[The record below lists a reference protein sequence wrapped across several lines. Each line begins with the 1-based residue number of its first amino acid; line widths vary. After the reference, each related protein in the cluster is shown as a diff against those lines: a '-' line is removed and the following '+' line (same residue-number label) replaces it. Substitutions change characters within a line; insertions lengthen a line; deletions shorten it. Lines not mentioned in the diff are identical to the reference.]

1 MHDDNE
7 DALDP
12 ADADT
17 LDDHTRARRH
27 RSVTSVDL
35 PSQKGRLRLRPK
47 VPVVEGYEGK
57 AVSRDEIFGQNDAR
71 DLQGDDRLQQ
81 RLGQDLVDMD
91 EGGAVDGS
99 AFGISG
105 DIEKE
110 YSKLMQSAEREMAV
124 MRQPSSADIAQKEE
138 NAKDLK
144 HQIEMWGALV
154 ELRIHLEG
162 ALTTGHRL
170 PSGMVAGLFDAADQ
184 RIVSQ
189 SSSVASDVGKLL
201 GSMMSLQE
209 KMMEKHCPSL
219 STDLGQAVNG
229 VPSLEDKV
237 WEMTDARLQAVL
249 DWALN
254 VADEWKEHTRLDAR
268 RSFKMLDQSLR
279 LQMQAVSDAE
289 PEKLR
294 KRCTPPPGKH
304 AVFGK
309 SARAVSENGEPGPGP
324 KAAPAESDAHLGNIF
339 DDRDF
344 YVQLLREVLSSSA
357 GGALS
362 AQNAEERELYAEVQ
376 GRRAAKRK
384 ARAEVERRAS
394 KGRKIRYRPIE
405 KLQNFMTG
413 RPRGSF
419 NSKTLGLEDVEPL
432 SQHAC
437 DAMLRSLFAPAKAS

>member
-1 MHDDNE
+1 MDLDSDDP
-7 DALDP
+7 DP
-12 ADADT
+12 AEADT
-17 LDDHTRARRH
+17 LGDHTTARRSH
-27 RSVTSVDL
+27 GKGKALSDISL
-35 PSQKGRLRLRPK
+35 PSQKGRLRLRPG

-57 AVSRDEIFGQNDAR
+57 AVSREDVFGREEKQPQGYDRLRERLAR
-71 DLQGDDRLQQ
+71 DSDDA
-81 RLGQDLVDMD
+81 DEVDD
-91 EGGAVDGS
+91 VAEAS
-99 AFGISG
+99 AFSISG

-110 YSKLMQSAEREMAV
+110 YSKLMQSEREMAV

-144 HQIEMWGALV
+144 RQIEMWGALV

-162 ALTTGHRL
+162 ALSLGHRL
-170 PSGMVAGLFDAADQ
+170 PSGIVAGLFDAADS
-184 RIVSQ
+184 RMVAQ
-189 SSSVASDVGKLL
+189 SSAAASEVNQFL
-201 GSMMSLQE
+201 GSLMSLQE
-209 KMMEKHCPSL
+209 QMIKHQCPGI
-219 STDLGQAVNG
+219 STDLGQDVNG
-229 VPSLEDKV
+229 VRLEDKV
-237 WEMTDARLQAVL
+237 WQMTDERLQATL

-254 VADEWKEHTRLDAR
+254 IADEWKEHTRLDAR

-309 SARAVSENGEPGPGP
+309 SVKAVPEAGDPVAGG
-324 KAAPAESDAHLGNIF
+324 AAPESADASVGNIF

-344 YVQLLREVLSSSA
+344 YVQLLREVLSSNA

-362 AQNAEERELYAEVQ
+362 QSAEDKELYAEVQ

-384 ARAEVERRAS
+384 ARADVERRAS

-413 RPRGSF
+413 RPRGAF
-419 NSKTLGLEDVEPL
+419 NGQKTAGLEDVEPL

-437 DAMLRSLFAPAKAS
+437 DAMLKSLFAPAKAL

>member
-1 MHDDNE
+1 MDLDHE
-7 DALDP
+7 DQLDP

-17 LDDHTRARRH
+17 LQDHTVAGRRH
-27 RSVTSVDL
+27 TTTSVDL

-57 AVSRDEIFGQNDAR
+57 AVSRDEVFGREDE
-71 DLQGDDRLQQ
+71 DLQGYDRLQQ
-81 RLGQDLVDMD
+81 RLNYDLDSVDD
-91 EGGAVDGS
+91 DLAGDGS

-105 DIEKE
+105 DLEKE
-110 YSKLMQSAEREMAV
+110 YSKLMRSTEREMAV
-124 MRQPSSADIAQKEE
+124 MRQPSTADIAAREE

-144 HQIEMWGALV
+144 RQIEMWGALV

-162 ALTTGHRL
+162 ALSVGHRL
-170 PSGMVAGLFDAADQ
+170 PTGIVAGLFDKADS
-184 RIVSQ
+184 RIVTQ
-189 SSSVASDVGKLL
+189 SGAAGGDVRKLL
-201 GSMMSLQE
+201 GALMALQE
-209 KMMEKHCPSL
+209 KMIHQECPSL
-219 STDLGQAVNG
+219 STDPSEEVNT
-229 VPSLEDKV
+229 VPSLEDKT
-237 WEMTDARLQAVL
+237 WELADARLQAVL

-254 VADEWKEHTRLDAR
+254 VADEWKEHTRLDSR

-294 KRCTPPPGKH
+294 KRCTPAPGKH

-309 SARAVSENGEPGPGP
+309 SLKASVEGEDVDTAGV
-324 KAAPAESDAHLGNIF
+324 APEGVDVRLENIF

-344 YVQLLREVLSSSA
+344 YVQLLREVLSGSA

-362 AQNAEERELYAEVQ
+362 VQSAEERELYAEVQ

-384 ARAEVERRAS
+384 AKAEVERRAS

-413 RPRGSF
+413 RPRGTF
-419 NSKTLGLEDVEPL
+419 NSQKILGLEDVEPL

-437 DAMLRSLFAPAKAS
+437 NAMLRSLFAPTKAS